1 MKIKRSFRLICICLV
16 IMLSLTALCSCKSRA
31 LSPDSLSGKEVG
43 QVGDNTVYY
52 DELYT
57 LAKLSYK
64 DGMTEKELWDTV
76 SVKILDNY
84 AKQLEDDI
92 QSSLDSMI
100 SETFGGDRR
109 EYLDALENMSTDR
122 YTRFN
127 IRVELLYSQLPLAIA
142 EHGDMSADQAEV
154 VKYIKNNFVR
164 VKHFM
169 IANNNGDD
177 AAQNLAVAQSALAQ
191 LRGGETTMNKLIGG
205 KYNEDLL
212 IPFDGY
218 TFGKGSMEE
227 AYENAAFSLAVG
239 EFSEVVTAEGE
250 LATGEVA
257 TCYYVI
263 ERLELDED
271 YIKSNYDT
279 LYSSYSDVIVH
290 QKLTETVADLKFEP
304 NDFARSLNILA
315 LEDVSVGVDVT
326 LILILSLSAVT
337 VAGVTVATVFTV
349 RHFVK
354 KKKGSAK

>member
-1 MKIKRSFRLICICLV
+1 
-16 IMLSLTALCSCKSRA
+16 MLSLTALCSCKSRA

-84 AKQLEDDI
+84 AKLTLCEKYGVEYDEKQLEDDI

-100 SETFGGDRR
+100 SETFGGDRG

-315 LEDVSVGVDVT
+315 LEDVSVGVDIT

-337 VAGVTVATVFTV
+337 VAGVAVATVFTV